1 MQYTVAEVAEIIN
14 LSRVSVYNK
23 LKQDTLK
30 PFIDKKQGV
39 TYISEEGLKLIKDGL
54 TTSVNKFN
62 EEEQE
67 QQENIED
74 EPFKEDLTL
83 TLDYVNYLKAEN
95 ERLWAELQE
104 KNNQINN
111 LSRLVE
117 NGQVLLKDKP
127 QQDVGLLQERCDQ
140 TNEKI
145 AQVKER
151 MQDKQTEKKGVW
163 NKLFGK
169 KE

>member
-23 LKQDTLK
+23 LKQDALK

-54 TTSVNKFN
+54 TTSVNNFN

-140 TNEKI
+140 TDEKI
-145 AQVKER
+145 TQAKER